1 MKWLCGGPGAGD
13 LDVAPRLHEVLE
25 PQGTGWRAHE
35 APFAF
40 DSELTYAD
48 GIARFLHGSPSV
60 PALYAARSG
69 YRIINEIG
77 IDRIRAN
84 STRMTTRLIELADAA
99 GLAVTSPRDAQR
111 RGGTVTID
119 VPDGAAVVAELARRD
134 VLVDF
139 RPGAGIRVSP
149 HFYTRD
155 DELERVVGEI
165 SEIVATGSFDRS
177 VASAAY

>member
-1 MKWLCGGPGAGD
+1 
-13 LDVAPRLHEVLE
+13 VAPRLHDVLE
-25 PQGTGWRAHE
+25 PQVTGWMAHD

-40 DSELTYAD
+40 EPELRYAA

-99 GLAVTSPRDAQR
+99 GLRVTSPLDPQQ

-119 VPDGAAVVAELARRD
+119 VSEGAAVVAELARRD

-155 DELERVVGEI
+155 DELERAIDEI
-165 SEIVATGSFDRS
+165 ADIVRTGAFDRS
-177 VASAAY
+177 VAGAAY